1 MSGVDGYI
9 RNTFSD
15 GELIVTNG
23 DIGTEMYI
31 ITQGEVEATK
41 TVNGETV
48 VLARLKRGEFFG
60 EMSLLEGLPRS
71 ADIRAVGDT
80 ELLSMSSGGLLL
92 RIRRDP
98 TFALEMLQV
107 FSSRLRHTTEMYEE
121 EVIKRQTLEQQLEQL
136 SVTDKE
142 ASE

>member
-9 RNTFSD
+9 RNTFAD
-15 GELIVTNG
+15 GELIVANG

-71 ADIRAVGDT
+71 ADIRAVGET
-80 ELLSMSSGGLLL
+80 VLLSMSSGGLLL

-107 FSSRLRHTTEMYEE
+107 FSSRLRHTTEMYEQ
-121 EVIKRQTLEQQLEQL
+121 EVIKRQALEQVQSAEQALEG
-136 SVTDKE
+136 S
-142 ASE
+142 SE

>member
-9 RNTFSD
+9 RNTFAD

-31 ITQGEVEATK
+31 ITKGEVEASK
-41 TVNGETV
+41 VVNGETV

-71 ADIRAVGDT
+71 ADIRAVGET
-80 ELLSMSSGGLLL
+80 ELLAMSSGGLLL

-107 FSSRLRHTTEMYEE
+107 FSSRLRHTTEMYEQEVLRRQALETQE
-121 EVIKRQTLEQQLEQL
+121 ECTK
-136 SVTDKE
+136 KE
-142 ASE
+142 MSE

>member
-1 MSGVDGYI
+1 MSSVDGYI

-41 TVNGETV
+41 TVNGETI

-60 EMSLLEGLPRS
+60 EMSLLEGMPRS
-71 ADIRAVGDT
+71 ADVRAVGDT
-80 ELLSMSSGGLLL
+80 EVLSMSSGGLLL

-121 EVIKRQTLEQQLEQL
+121 EVIKRQALEQQMQPVLVAEKG
-136 SVTDKE
+136 VNE
-142 ASE
+142 